1 MSTFLKY
8 INSFRTQKP
17 WLVFCV
23 VISFCLFISYVIYQ
37 YLITPVQ
44 VLESMNINS
53 EILVQTDYQINS
65 VLEQFGIT
73 KMVFSVNLSNVYV
86 WTFFQTYLIS
96 VISGLWYDL
105 HIKTYRIF
113 RKILQLILSF
123 GQPTFASTKNYMFGR
138 IVKVLFNFYMRF
150 LIKKKILAFWRCNAQ
165 VFKIKSSVM
174 FQQMVKSNF
183 GLFYP
188 YKNRLLN
195 YTPFLKVIFYTILCH
210 NFNGLVFSQP
220 VQKKP

>member
-150 LIKKKILAFWRCNAQ
+150 LIKIGRAH
-165 VFKIKSSVM
+165 V
-174 FQQMVKSNF
+174 
-183 GLFYP
+183 
-188 YKNRLLN
+188 
-195 YTPFLKVIFYTILCH
+195 
-210 NFNGLVFSQP
+210 
-220 VQKKP
+220 